1 MWGGERGVVTTLVTV
16 EKKDASFITQH
27 YCPICGTKSALTQRR
42 KEKDETGTG
51 VGTVSLSSGKSL
63 SCENLDSKI

>member
-1 MWGGERGVVTTLVTV
+1 MTV

-51 VGTVSLSSGKSL
+51 VGTVSLSSGKFL
-63 SCENLDSKI
+63 SCENLDPKI